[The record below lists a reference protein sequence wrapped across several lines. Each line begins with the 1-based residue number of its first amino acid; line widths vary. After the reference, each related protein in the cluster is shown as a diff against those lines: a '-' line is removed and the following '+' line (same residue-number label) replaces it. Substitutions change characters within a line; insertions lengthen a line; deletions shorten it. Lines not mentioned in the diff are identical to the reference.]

1 MPFPQSQGR
10 GTIREEAFV
19 FSTDR
24 NFLEEEIVVPVTVK
38 VHSILREVVGSPTV
52 VVGVPDNG
60 SVKDVLDEFLGKF
73 RKQLHQKYEFE
84 AGEPDF
90 LKYFILSLN
99 GTPLS
104 KSGTAATR
112 VKKGDV
118 VDILEPIAGG

>member
-1 MPFPQSQGR
+1 M
-10 GTIREEAFV
+10 
-19 FSTDR
+19 
-24 NFLEEEIVVPVTVK
+24 VPVTVK